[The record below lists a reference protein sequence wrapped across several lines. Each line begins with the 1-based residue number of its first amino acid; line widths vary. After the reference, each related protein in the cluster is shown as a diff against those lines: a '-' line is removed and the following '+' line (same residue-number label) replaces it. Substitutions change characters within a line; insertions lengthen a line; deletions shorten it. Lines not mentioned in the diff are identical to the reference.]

1 MPIHSSS
8 RSACHKQAG
17 FTLIE
22 LIVTLVVLALVGTI
36 GALSLSQTKATL
48 FTATSAFSE
57 LTQVSHCMEALRA
70 EFDNMRDDHENNGG
84 ATTAFFN
91 KYKDTAA
98 NACKQEGLQVSLT
111 QRTPKNFG
119 EHLEEGT
126 VLLLTIQKNTAR
138 LDYVLGD

>member
-48 FTATSAFSE
+48 FTATSAVSE
-57 LTQVSHCMEALRA
+57 LTEVSHCLETLSA
-70 EFDNMRDDHENNGG
+70 EFDALRVEKTDNGA
-84 ATTAFFN
+84 ATTAFLN

-98 NACKQEGLQVSLT
+98 DACKQEGLQVSLS
-111 QRTPKNFG
+111 QRNPKSFG
-119 EHLEEGT
+119 EQLEEGT